1 MIGAIHVRGIIV
13 PTPIK
18 ITAGSVSLT
27 AELDDTALA
36 KAVAA
41 RLPIEATPNE
51 WGDEFYF
58 GIPVR
63 SELDETATKKVK
75 VGDIGYWPPGNAMA
89 IFFGPTPMSS
99 GADPVPA
106 SAVCLIGRITGNAAD
121 LRKARGAR
129 KIRIE
134 KGEEK

>member
-1 MIGAIHVRGIIV
+1 VNEAILAMKGDFMT
-13 PTPIK
+13 TPIK

-36 KAVAA
+36 ETVAA
-41 RLPIEATPNE
+41 KLPIETTPNE

-63 SELDETATKKVK
+63 ADLDETATKKVK
-75 VGDIGYWPPGNAMA
+75 VGDIGFWPPGNAMA

-106 SAVCLIGRITGNAAD
+106 SAVCLIGRITGDAT
-121 LRKARGAR
+121 LLKQARGAR
-129 KIRIE
+129 IIRIE
-134 KGEEK
+134 KM

>member
-1 MIGAIHVRGIIV
+1 MTTPIRIIV
-13 PTPIK
+13 GK
-18 ITAGSVSLT
+18 VVVK
-27 AELDDTALA
+27 AELGDTSLA
-36 KAVAA
+36 ESIAGK
-41 RLPIEATPNE
+41 LPIETTPNE

-63 SELDETATKKVK
+63 SGLDETATTKVK
-75 VGDIGYWPPGNAMA
+75 IGDIGYWPPGNAMA

-106 SAVCLIGRITGNAAD
+106 SDVCLIGRIIEDATL

-129 KIRIE
+129 NIRIE
-134 KGEEK
+134 KA

>member
-1 MIGAIHVRGIIV
+1 MTTPIRIIV
-13 PTPIK
+13 GK
-18 ITAGSVSLT
+18 VVVK
-27 AELDDTALA
+27 AELGDTSLA
-36 KAVAA
+36 ESIAGK
-41 RLPIEATPNE
+41 LPIETTPNE

-63 SELDETATKKVK
+63 SGLDETATSKVR

-106 SAVCLIGRITGNAAD
+106 SDVCLIGRIAD
-121 LRKARGAR
+121 DATLLRKARGAR
-129 KIRIE
+129 NIRIE
-134 KGEEK
+134 KA